1 VKEPFSRTGGGVAV
15 RLGADERQVLRG
27 LTEVIE
33 AAGDAD
39 GRFAYTAHPDD
50 AESEHGYRALLGDSL
65 DTARGED
72 RATMTATLDAK
83 VLDEEAAMAWMRVI
97 GDARIALAHRLGIE
111 DDGWEEARDP
121 TDPETAL
128 LMYLG
133 YLQDTLVR
141 VLT

>member
-1 VKEPFSRTGGGVAV
+1 VKEPFSRKGDAVAV
-15 RLGADERQVLRG
+15 GLGADERQMLRG
-27 LTEVIE
+27 LTDVIE

-50 AESEHGYRALLGDSL
+50 TEAEEGYRALLGDSL

-72 RATMTATLDAK
+72 RAVMTATLDAK

-97 GDARIALAHRLGIE
+97 GDARIALAHRLGIDE
-111 DDGWEEARDP
+111 DGWEETRDP
-121 TDPETAL
+121 TDPQTAL

>member
-1 VKEPFSRTGGGVAV
+1 MKPPFTRKGDDIAV
-15 RLGADERQVLRG
+15 HLGPDERRVLEG

-33 AAGDAD
+33 AAGDAG

-50 AESEHGYRALLGDSL
+50 AEAEAGYRTLVGDSL
-65 DTARGED
+65 ATARSQD
-72 RATMTATLDAK
+72 RATMAATLDAR
-83 VLDEEAAMAWMRVI
+83 VLDGEAAMAWMRVI

-111 DDGWEEARDP
+111 DDGWEETQDP

-133 YLQDTLVR
+133 YLQDTLVGA
-141 VLT
+141 LT

>member
-1 VKEPFSRTGGGVAV
+1 MKDPFSRKGDGIAV
-15 RLGADERQVLRG
+15 RLGVDERQMLRG
-27 LTEVIE
+27 LTDVIE

-50 AESEHGYRALLGDSL
+50 TEADAGYRALLGDSL

-72 RATMTATLDAK
+72 RAVMTATLDSK
-83 VLDEEAAMAWMRVI
+83 ILDEEAAMAWMRVI

-111 DDGWEEARDP
+111 DDGWEETRDP
-121 TDPETAL
+121 SDPEAAL

-133 YLQDTLVR
+133 YLQDALVR

>member
-1 VKEPFSRTGGGVAV
+1 MKEPFTRRGDAVAV
-15 RLGADERQVLRG
+15 RLGDDERQVLRG
-27 LTEVIE
+27 LTDVIE

-39 GRFAYTAHPDD
+39 GRFAYTAHPNDTD
-50 AESEHGYRALLGDSL
+50 AEDGYRALLGDSL

-72 RATMTATLDAK
+72 RTMMTATLDSK

-111 DDGWEEARDP
+111 DDSWEETQDP

>member
-1 VKEPFSRTGGGVAV
+1 VKEPFSRKGDRVAV
-15 RLGADERQVLRG
+15 RLGADERQVLKG
-27 LTEVIE
+27 LAGLIE

-50 AESEHGYRALLGDSL
+50 TEAQDGYGALLGDSL
-65 DTARGED
+65 TTARGED
-72 RATMTATLDAK
+72 RAVMAATLDAT
-83 VLDEEAAMAWMRVI
+83 VVDEEAAMAWMRVI

-111 DDGWEEARDP
+111 DDGWEETRDP

>member
-1 VKEPFSRTGGGVAV
+1 MKEPFSRKGDGVAV
-15 RLGADERQVLRG
+15 RIGAAEREVLRG

-50 AESEHGYRALLGDSL
+50 TAAEDGYRALLGNSL
-65 DTARGED
+65 ETARSED
-72 RATMTATLDAK
+72 RAVMTATLDAR